1 MTTTAG
7 QSNPTVIG
15 APAAALAGSMAAGLG
30 AGAHRTSLLFP
41 GIDAAWPRAL
51 ATALVGRPEL
61 AAWVDT
67 VVTDLDDWAQT
78 PAVRS
83 LGLFADGFSHLL
95 PSSPEDPISPV
106 AATGPFSLVGNLL
119 TNLVCLAGA
128 GRRGPEAGHDRP
140 DDAQRRPQCGA
151 AGRRR
156 GDCPWAR
163 RPCSRPCGC

>member
-7 QSNPTVIG
+7 QSHSDRDR
-15 APAAALAGSMAAGLG
+15 APPQPPC
-30 AGAHRTSLLFP
+30 R
-41 GIDAAWPRAL
+41 AAWPPGSAPGCIAPRCCSRGSTRPGRAPWPRPC
-51 ATALVGRPEL
+51 VGRPEL

-106 AATGPFSLVGNLL
+106 AATGPFSW
-119 TNLVCLAGA
+119 
-128 GRRGPEAGHDRP
+128 
-140 DDAQRRPQCGA
+140 
-151 AGRRR
+151 
-156 GDCPWAR
+156 WAT
-163 RPCSRPCGC
+163 S